1 MRSHCNRSRA
11 GAAGVAALAFAAL
24 MPVSAAADPAV
35 NPAAAALDRHQQGV
49 EAFNAHHVEAVAD
62 IYAED
67 AILRDPQAPE
77 PIQGREAIR
86 ETYEKLFR
94 AFPDAQVTML
104 NVYAEGDLIMYEL
117 QFSGTNDGPIVTPEG
132 DIPATG
138 QRIEMP
144 QVVVSEV
151 DEDGRFRDTRR
162 YYDTAEVTRQLAR

>member
-1 MRSHCNRSRA
+1 
-11 GAAGVAALAFAAL
+11 
-24 MPVSAAADPAV
+24 
-35 NPAAAALDRHQQGV
+35 
-49 EAFNAHHVEAVAD
+49 
-62 IYAED
+62 
-67 AILRDPQAPE
+67 
-77 PIQGREAIR
+77 
-86 ETYEKLFR
+86 
-94 AFPDAQVTML
+94 ML

>member
-67 AILRDPQAPE
+67 ATC
-77 PIQGREAIR
+77 AIR
-86 ETYEKLFR
+86 KHPNRSRVGRPSARRMRSCSGPFR
-94 AFPDAQVTML
+94 TL
-104 NVYAEGDLIMYEL
+104 
-117 QFSGTNDGPIVTPEG
+117 
-132 DIPATG
+132 
-138 QRIEMP
+138 R
-144 QVVVSEV
+144 
-151 DEDGRFRDTRR
+151 
-162 YYDTAEVTRQLAR
+162 